1 MRECLTR
8 REDYY
13 GERAMLKLRKILFR
27 RDSDMKNRLR
37 FKTGEF
43 VHDEYQR
50 ADIIARLEMW
60 LIDEEYMAKVDVHDL
75 IRDSLREIRDLRVKN
90 AETQALAAR
99 EQSLADALAFTTS
112 GLLSFIPDE
121 TIDLISDDLRQKIGA
136 VLDAWQNARRLSE

>member
-1 MRECLTR
+1 
-8 REDYY
+8 
-13 GERAMLKLRKILFR
+13 MLKLRKILFR

>member
-1 MRECLTR
+1 M
-8 REDYY
+8 
-13 GERAMLKLRKILFR
+13 
-27 RDSDMKNRLR
+27 RLR
-37 FKTGEF
+37 FKTGEL

-50 ADIIARLEMW
+50 ADVIARLEMW

-75 IRDSLREIRDLRVKN
+75 IRDALHEIGDLRVKN
-90 AETQALAAR
+90 AEARASVSR

-136 VLDAWQNARRLSE
+136 VLDAWQNARRIDE